1 MQREKRNGALREL
14 APFCRRAAAEGA
26 VLLKN
31 EDGMLPVTKK
41 DRVALF
47 GRAQMDYYKS
57 GIGSGGLVNVEYTT
71 NLIDG
76 FSQHPHVRL
85 NEKLAETYK
94 AWIEA
99 HPICARERDW
109 TTEPWHLEEMPLSEA
124 LVKETAEASDK
135 ALIVLG
141 RTAGEERDNADEAGS
156 FRLAEEEKAMIFLV
170 TKYFSRVAVVF
181 NVSNIIDMSWVDEA
195 WCHGAIKALLYV
207 WHGGMEGGNA
217 AADVLAGAVSP
228 SGHLTDT
235 IARSIKDYPAFAN
248 YGSDIRNFY
257 EEDIYVGYRYFET
270 FCQEKVLYPFGFGLS
285 YTTFSWEPGTA
296 EAKGSGAES
305 SVEFTVRVENTG
317 ACAGRE
323 VMQVYVEAPQGV
335 LGKAKRVLAGFA
347 KTKLLAAGESQVLD
361 FHIPVK
367 RFASYDDGGV
377 TGNKSCFVL
386 EAGEYHFYVG
396 TDCRR
401 TKELCRADGGTPFA
415 PKELLVT
422 ERLKEAAAP
431 VVAFRRIKPIL
442 QADGSYA
449 PAYEPVPLRTVDL
462 EKRIE
467 ENLPKELTA
476 EKKAVSFGDVREGRA
491 SLEAFTAQLS
501 VEELAVLVRG
511 EGMCNARVTSGTA
524 AAFGGVSDELAARG
538 IPAGCAA
545 DGPSGIRMDTGE
557 KATLLPGGTLLA
569 CSFDVELV
577 EELFYLEGKELCF
590 NEVDTLLGPGINIH
604 RHPLNGRNFEYFS
617 EDPYVTGAIAAACER
632 GMGRAGVTG
641 TMKHFACNNQEKS
654 RHRVD
659 AAVSERALREI
670 YLKGFEM
677 AVKEGGGRAVMTT
690 YNPLNGYQNATNYD
704 LNTTILREE
713 WGYKGLV
720 MTDWW
725 AGLNDVVEGG
735 EADQTDMRSMVR
747 AQNDVYMVVNNNGAA
762 INARGDNLLRA
773 LKEGSL
779 TKAELQRSAMN
790 NLRFLLASPAAGREV
805 KEKQPVMIK
814 PLATETAA
822 EQGEAA
828 KRTVEALENAAAE
841 QAAFDRAEAI
851 TGMTDL
857 TGERAER
864 EGILLYAENDGIYGI
879 NVTVMSDK
887 SDRAQM
893 LCRLCLNGEEA
904 GMIQTNGTRG
914 NHYIQRISKV
924 ALSKG
929 LYELT
934 AEHIQS
940 GIQLLSVQF
949 IAL

>member
-1 MQREKRNGALREL
+1 MQRKKRNGALREL

-31 EDGMLPVTKK
+31 EDGMLPITKK

-491 SLEAFTAQLS
+491 SLESFTAQLS

-654 RHRVD
+654 RHTVD

-790 NLRFLLASPAAGREV
+790 ILRFLLASPAAGREV

-814 PLATETAA
+814 PLVKETAA
-822 EQGEAA
+822 GQGRAA
-828 KRTVEALENAAAE
+828 KRNAAALENAAAK
-841 QAAFDRAEAI
+841 QAAFGRAEAI

-857 TGERAER
+857 MGERAER

>member
-1 MQREKRNGALREL
+1 M
-14 APFCRRAAAEGA
+14 
-26 VLLKN
+26 
-31 EDGMLPVTKK
+31 
-41 DRVALF
+41 
-47 GRAQMDYYKS
+47 
-57 GIGSGGLVNVEYTT
+57 
-71 NLIDG
+71 
-76 FSQHPHVRL
+76 RL
-85 NEKLAETYK
+85 
-94 AWIEA
+94 
-99 HPICARERDW
+99 H
-109 TTEPWHLEEMPLSEA
+109 
-124 LVKETAEASDK
+124 
-135 ALIVLG
+135 
-141 RTAGEERDNADEAGS
+141 
-156 FRLAEEEKAMIFLV
+156 
-170 TKYFSRVAVVF
+170 
-181 NVSNIIDMSWVDEA
+181 
-195 WCHGAIKALLYV
+195 
-207 WHGGMEGGNA
+207 
-217 AADVLAGAVSP
+217 
-228 SGHLTDT
+228 
-235 IARSIKDYPAFAN
+235 
-248 YGSDIRNFY
+248 
-257 EEDIYVGYRYFET
+257 
-270 FCQEKVLYPFGFGLS
+270 
-285 YTTFSWEPGTA
+285 
-296 EAKGSGAES
+296 
-305 SVEFTVRVENTG
+305 
-317 ACAGRE
+317 
-323 VMQVYVEAPQGV
+323 
-335 LGKAKRVLAGFA
+335 
-347 KTKLLAAGESQVLD
+347 
-361 FHIPVK
+361 
-367 RFASYDDGGV
+367 
-377 TGNKSCFVL
+377 
-386 EAGEYHFYVG
+386 
-396 TDCRR
+396 
-401 TKELCRADGGTPFA
+401 
-415 PKELLVT
+415 
-422 ERLKEAAAP
+422 EAAAP
-431 VVAFRRIKPIL
+431 VEAFRRIKPVL

-462 EKRIE
+462 ESRIK
-467 ENLPKELTA
+467 ENLPKELA
-476 EKKAVSFGDVREGRA
+476 AGKKEISFGDVREGRA

-577 EELFYLEGKELCF
+577 EELFYLEGKELCL

-762 INARGDNLLRA
+762 INARGDNLLHA
-773 LKEGSL
+773 VEEGSL

-790 NLRFLLASPAAGREV
+790 ILRFLLASPAAGREV

-822 EQGEAA
+822 EQGGAA

-841 QAAFDRAEAI
+841 QAAFDRAEVI
-851 TGMTDL
+851 TGVTDL

-864 EGILLYAENDGIYGI
+864 EGILLYAESDGIYGI

>member
-1 MQREKRNGALREL
+1 MQREKRRGALLEL

-31 EDGMLPVTKK
+31 EDDMLPITKK

-94 AWIEA
+94 AWIAA
-99 HPICARERDW
+99 HPVCARERDW

-135 ALIVLG
+135 AVIVLG

-217 AADVLAGAVSP
+217 AADVLVGAVSP

-323 VMQVYVEAPQGV
+323 VMQVYVEAPQGA

-401 TKELCRADGGTPFA
+401 TKELCGAFGGTPFA
-415 PKELLVT
+415 PKKLLVT

-431 VVAFRRIKPIL
+431 VAAFCRIKPVL

-476 EKKAVSFGDVREGRA
+476 EKTAISFGDVREGRA
-491 SLEAFTAQLS
+491 SLESFTAQLS

-654 RHRVD
+654 RHTVD

-773 LKEGSL
+773 VKEGSL

-790 NLRFLLASPAAGREV
+790 ILRFLLASPAAGREV

-814 PLATETAA
+814 PLVKE
-822 EQGEAA
+822 G
-828 KRTVEALENAAAE
+828 
-841 QAAFDRAEAI
+841 RAEAI

>member
-1 MQREKRNGALREL
+1 MQREKRRGALLEL

-31 EDGMLPVTKK
+31 EDDMLPITKK

-94 AWIEA
+94 AWIAA
-99 HPICARERDW
+99 HPVCARERDW

-135 ALIVLG
+135 AVIVLG

-217 AADVLAGAVSP
+217 AADVLVGAVSP

-323 VMQVYVEAPQGV
+323 VMQVYVEAPQGA

-401 TKELCRADGGTPFA
+401 TKELCGAFGGTPFA
-415 PKELLVT
+415 PKKLLVT

-431 VVAFRRIKPIL
+431 VAAFCRIKPVL

-476 EKKAVSFGDVREGRA
+476 EKTAISFGDVREGRA
-491 SLEAFTAQLS
+491 SLESFTAQLS
-501 VEELAVLVRG
+501 GEELAVLVRG

-654 RHRVD
+654 RHTVD

-773 LKEGSL
+773 VKEGSL

-790 NLRFLLASPAAGREV
+790 ILRFLLASPAAGREV

-814 PLATETAA
+814 PLVKE
-822 EQGEAA
+822 G
-828 KRTVEALENAAAE
+828 
-841 QAAFDRAEAI
+841 RAEAI

>member
-31 EDGMLPVTKK
+31 EDGMLPITKK

-85 NEKLAETYK
+85 NEKLVEAYR
-94 AWIEA
+94 AWIAA
-99 HPICARERDW
+99 HPICAREKDW
-109 TTEPWHLEEMPLSEA
+109 TTEPWHLEEMPLDET
-124 LVKETAEASDK
+124 LVKEAAEVSDK
-135 ALIVLG
+135 AVIVLG
-141 RTAGEERDNADEAGS
+141 RTAGEERDNADEEGS
-156 FRLAEEEKAMIFLV
+156 FRLAEEEKSMIFLV

-181 NVSNIIDMSWVDEA
+181 NVSNIIDMSWVDEE

-217 AADVLAGAVSP
+217 AADVLVGAVSP

-431 VVAFRRIKPIL
+431 VVPFRRIKPIL

-491 SLEAFTAQLS
+491 SLESFTAQLS

-577 EELFYLEGKELCF
+577 EELFYLEGKELCL

-654 RHRVD
+654 RHTVD

-790 NLRFLLASPAAGREV
+790 ILRFLLASPAAGREV

-814 PLATETAA
+814 PLVKETAA
-822 EQGEAA
+822 GQGRAA
-828 KRTVEALENAAAE
+828 KRNAAALENAAAK
-841 QAAFDRAEAI
+841 QAAFGRAEAI

>member
-1 MQREKRNGALREL
+1 MQSEKRKGALPKL

-31 EDGMLPVTKK
+31 EDGMLPLTGE
-41 DRVALF
+41 DNVALF
-47 GRAQMDYYKS
+47 GRGQFDYYKS

-71 NLIDG
+71 SLVDG
-76 FSQHPHVRL
+76 FRQHPHVRL
-85 NEKLAETYK
+85 NEKLLKTYE
-94 AWIEA
+94 AWTA
-99 HPICARERDW
+99 SHPACAREDW
-109 TTEPWHLEEMPLSEA
+109 AAEPWHQDEMPLGDA
-124 LVKETAEASDK
+124 LVKEAAAVSDK
-135 ALIVLG
+135 AVIVLG

-156 FRLAEEEKAMIFLV
+156 FRLAADETAMISLV

-181 NVSNIIDMSWVDEA
+181 NVSNIMDMSWTDA
-195 WCHGAIKALLYV
+195 DWCHGAVKALLYV

-217 AADVLAGAVSP
+217 AADVLVGAVPP

-235 IARSIKDYPAFAN
+235 IARSAEDYPAYAN
-248 YGSDIRNFY
+248 YGSETRNFY

-270 FCQEKVLYPFGFGLS
+270 FCPEKVLYPFGFGLS

-296 EAKGSGAES
+296 KVTGSAAES
-305 SVEFTVRVENTG
+305 CVEFAVRVENTG
-317 ACAGRE
+317 DCAGRE
-323 VMQVYVEAPQGV
+323 VLQVYVEAPQGV

-347 KTKLLAAGESQVLD
+347 KTKLLAAGEAQVLA
-361 FHIPVK
+361 FRIPVR
-367 RFASYDDGGV
+367 RFASYDDGGA

-386 EAGEYHFYVG
+386 EAGGYRFYAG

-401 TKELCRADGGTPFA
+401 TKEVRRADGGVPFVLE
-415 PKELLVT
+415 ELLVT
-422 ERLKEAAAP
+422 ERLHEAAAP
-431 VVAFRRIKPIL
+431 VEAFRRIKPFPKP
-442 QADGSYA
+442 DGTYEA
-449 PAYEPVPLRTVDL
+449 VYEPVPLRTVDL
-462 EKRIE
+462 EKRIA
-467 ENLPKELTA
+467 ENLPKELVWA
-476 EKKAVSFGDVREGRA
+476 KGEEISFRDVREGRA
-491 SLEAFTAQLS
+491 ALEAFTAQLS

-569 CSFDVELV
+569 CTFDVELM
-577 EELFYLEGKELCF
+577 EELFYLEGQELCLY
-590 NEVDTLLGPGINIH
+590 EVDTLLGPGINIH

-617 EDPYVTGAIAAACER
+617 EDPYVTGAFAAACER

-641 TMKHFACNNQEKS
+641 TMKHFACNNQEKR
-654 RHRVD
+654 RHTVD

-725 AGLNDVVEGG
+725 AGLNDVVKGG
-735 EADQTDMRSMVR
+735 EANQLDMRSMVR

-773 LKEGSL
+773 VEEGSL
-779 TKAELQRSAMN
+779 TKAELQRCAMN
-790 NLRFLLASPAAGREV
+790 ILRFLLASPAMGREV
-805 KEKQPVMIK
+805 VAEQPVEIK
-814 PLATETAA
+814 PLAD
-822 EQGEAA
+822 
-828 KRTVEALENAAAE
+828 KAAAE
-841 QAAFDRAEAI
+841 QAACPRAERI

-857 TGERAER
+857 TGGNAER
-864 EGILLYAENDGIYGI
+864 EGILLYAEHDGIYGVV
-879 NVTVMSDK
+879 VTVMSDK

-929 LYELT
+929 MYKLS
-934 AEHIQS
+934 AEHIKS
-940 GIQLLSVQF
+940 GIKLLSVQF
-949 IAL
+949 VALGH